1 MDYDTL
7 TEQEKKLVDVMRNKI
22 LEKLEELKIK
32 GDEKHMFNFF
42 TSREIE
48 LYNTALENVE
58 IYIRHMEVI

>member
-32 GDEKHMFNFF
+32 GDEKHMFNF